1 MALSTKQKQE
11 ALRKRRADAGQK
23 ELRGVWVTAEEE
35 RVLKPQIRETLK
47 RMRKGT

>member
-1 MALSTKQKQE
+1 MALTNNQKQE
-11 ALRKRRADAGQK
+11 ALRKRRAASGQN

-35 RVLKPQIRETLK
+35 RVLKPQVRETLK

>member
-1 MALSTKQKQE
+1 MTLTNKQKQE
-11 ALRKRRADAGQK
+11 ALRKRRADSGLK
-23 ELRGVWVTAEEE
+23 ELRGIWVTAEEE